1 MSPSSFTPAVPCP
14 VLPFAPQGP
23 FRSVPLLLRY
33 CGILRVLDVLFFRR
47 FIVFTF
53 RDTAT
58 TFPFRSRRGET
69 LPSSDRGYSGYG
81 FPNRVYFAGTSR
93 LPKFLGNPHVHM
105 PCSTTAVDLRTRP
118 YFGLSGFAFRS
129 WNDVGFHNSLFEAQ
143 SHGLRTPCLRFAATV
158 TRWLAQNSVP
168 TAGQLC
174 RTGLFTCWVPLQ
186 SFSYYTSS
194 LSKLLGALHEGSPS
208 WTISY
213 RPSSRA
219 RPGHTAGHYFIILLK
234 R

>member
-1 MSPSSFTPAVPCP
+1 MSFSFEGLLCSPS
-14 VLPFAPQGP
+14 GI
-23 FRSVPLLLRY
+23 PL
-33 CGILRVLDVLFFRR
+33 RR
-47 FIVFTF
+47 FL
-53 RDTAT
+53 
-58 TFPFRSRRGET
+58 FRSRRGET
-69 LPSSDRGYSGYG
+69 LPSSGRGYSGYG

-118 YFGLSGFAFRS
+118 YFGLSGFAFRT

-194 LSKLLGALHEGSPS
+194 LSKFLGALHDGSPS
-208 WTISY
+208 WTVNSF
-213 RPSSRA
+213 PKSSIV
-219 RPGHTAGHYFIILLK
+219 AGRSFSHM
-234 R
+234 

>member
-1 MSPSSFTPAVPCP
+1 MGWLVSAPLPAPENVPTESEPNAFRIFLSFSSEGLLCSPS
-14 VLPFAPQGP
+14 GI
-23 FRSVPLLLRY
+23 PL
-33 CGILRVLDVLFFRR
+33 RR
-47 FIVFTF
+47 FL
-53 RDTAT
+53 
-58 TFPFRSRRGET
+58 FRSRRGET
-69 LPSSDRGYSGYG
+69 LPSSGRGYSGYG

-194 LSKLLGALHEGSPS
+194 LSKFLGALHDGS
-208 WTISY
+208 
-213 RPSSRA
+213 RRVED
-219 RPGHTAGHYFIILLK
+219 
-234 R
+234 